1 MQRHHELLY
10 LSQSIELGNLAMQ
23 LGEWQAKA
31 REENKDAL
39 TQALITVLN
48 ADRTIKQLR
57 EELSVIQQ
65 RSDNDRARLQN
76 CQITSI
82 ELRNEIAH
90 LRGSIEE
97 VF

>member
-1 MQRHHELLY
+1 
-10 LSQSIELGNLAMQ
+10 MQ